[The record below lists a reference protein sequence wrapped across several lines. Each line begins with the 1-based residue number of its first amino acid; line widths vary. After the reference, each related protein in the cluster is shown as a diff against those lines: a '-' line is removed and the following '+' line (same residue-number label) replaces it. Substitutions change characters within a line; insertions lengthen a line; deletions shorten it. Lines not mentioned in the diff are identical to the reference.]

1 MSIPRPLRNLSEL
14 SLFIRILFFAM
25 SVPLLLRLR
34 LSALQLV
41 LEPKNPPST
50 FDPAQIQTISA
61 CVDDVVSVGIKRGV
75 IRSTCLTRG
84 TTLYYFLRRAGL
96 DVSLCFGIGNV
107 DGKFV
112 GHCWL
117 VKDEQPYLER
127 TDPRSLFTEIHR
139 IPHRTPIHGNSEST
153 NPRLTISA

>member
-1 MSIPRPLRNLSEL
+1 MSIPRQLRNPFEL

-25 SVPLLLRLR
+25 SVPFLLRLR
-34 LSALQLV
+34 LSALQFV
-41 LEPKNPPST
+41 LEPRKPPST

-61 CVDDVVSVGIKRGV
+61 CVDDVVSRGMKRRV
-75 IRSTCLTRG
+75 IHSGCLTRG

-117 VKDEQPYLER
+117 VKDEQPYMER

-139 IPHRTPIHGNSEST
+139 IPRRTPIHGNSDSM
-153 NPRLTISA
+153 NPA